1 MDNDNVS
8 SGEDDEGKH
17 FKGETIAEEQK
28 RIKDEFKKA
37 AQKENKDTEDAD
49 GIFTQK
55 KKTKEQIEN
64 EDKEYEKFLKKVENK
79 KKKTKK
85 GDENELEVLK
95 NFWGNE
101 TKLDETDKFLRK
113 YIMTKG

>member
-37 AQKENKDTEDAD
+37 A
-49 GIFTQK
+49 
-55 KKTKEQIEN
+55 
-64 EDKEYEKFLKKVENK
+64 
-79 KKKTKK
+79 
-85 GDENELEVLK
+85 
-95 NFWGNE
+95 
-101 TKLDETDKFLRK
+101 
-113 YIMTKG
+113 

>member
-8 SGEDDEGKH
+8 SGEDDEGNQH

-49 GIFTQK
+49 GIFT
-55 KKTKEQIEN
+55 
-64 EDKEYEKFLKKVENK
+64 
-79 KKKTKK
+79 
-85 GDENELEVLK
+85 
-95 NFWGNE
+95 
-101 TKLDETDKFLRK
+101 
-113 YIMTKG
+113 